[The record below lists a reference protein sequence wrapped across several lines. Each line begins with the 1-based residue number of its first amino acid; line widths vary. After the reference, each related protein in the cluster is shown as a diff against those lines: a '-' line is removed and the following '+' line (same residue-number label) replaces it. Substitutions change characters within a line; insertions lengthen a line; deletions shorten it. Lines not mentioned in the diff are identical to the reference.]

1 MNTVTT
7 ETGDT
12 LPTATSTDSHNHII
26 EKNHYISASNIDST
40 QITRE
45 QRQMQAL
52 ERRAAAARHALVNM
66 RTGEEG

>member
-1 MNTVTT
+1 MACN
-7 ETGDT
+7 
-12 LPTATSTDSHNHII
+12 TDS
-26 EKNHYISASNIDST
+26 T
-40 QITRE
+40 RMTRE